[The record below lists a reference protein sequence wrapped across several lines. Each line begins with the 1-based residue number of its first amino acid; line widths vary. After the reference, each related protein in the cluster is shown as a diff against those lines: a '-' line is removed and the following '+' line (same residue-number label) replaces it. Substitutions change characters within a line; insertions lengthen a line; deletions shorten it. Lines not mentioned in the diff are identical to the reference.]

1 MIRHITQSLLAA
13 FILGGPAGASA
24 AQPLRLKQVLDS
36 VEGTHPK
43 LEQSELKREAAEGK
57 ALSARG
63 AFDPKVALKG
73 KWTPVS
79 YYENTQIDATIEQAT
94 PVWGASVY
102 AGYRFGWGDYAVY
115 KGDLRTRKYG
125 ELRAGIDIPI
135 WNGGPIDA
143 RRAKIS
149 TTKAGIRG
157 ADARVDATTLML
169 QREAADA
176 YWTWVAAG
184 RNLAITEGLL
194 ELARTRQKALD
205 AQVDAGAIE
214 AIKKVDNER
223 LVLSREAKMVKA
235 RQKVDKAAIELS
247 LYYRDAE
254 LRPVRPSVEQV
265 PPSIRDPGPPSSVS
279 LEAGVDEALERR
291 PELAGLNAEREAAD
305 VQVRLAKNLR
315 SPDASVQAF
324 GAQDFGPGT
333 LQPSAEFGVG
343 FMLSIPI
350 PLRKARGQLQ
360 VAKAERAGIRAKVR
374 GTRDK
379 IDSEV
384 RKAHVALVASQRA
397 WDLARR
403 QAEAA
408 ETLAEA
414 ERSKFREGASDLV
427 VVNLRELS
435 VASAQASVVD
445 AAADYHRAHA
455 DFRVATGRS
464 PL

>member
-1 MIRHITQSLLAA
+1 MIHRITASLLLT
-13 FILGGPAGASA
+13 IVLGVPGGARA
-24 AQPLRLKQVLDS
+24 AQPLRLKQVLHS
-36 VEGTHPK
+36 VEGTHPE
-43 LEQSELKREAAEGK
+43 LEESEQKREAAKGR

-63 AFDPKVALKG
+63 GFDPNISLRG

-79 YYENTQIDATIEQAT
+79 YYENAQLDATIEQAT

-102 AGYRFGWGDYAVY
+102 AGYRFGWGDYPLY
-115 KGDLRTRKYG
+115 KGDLRTRRYG

-135 WNGGPIDA
+135 WNGGPID
-143 RRAKIS
+143 RGRAKIATS
-149 TTKAGIRG
+149 KAGIRG
-157 ADARVDATTLML
+157 ADAQVDATTLAL
-169 QREAADA
+169 QREAAGA

-194 ELARTRQKALD
+194 ELARARQKALD
-205 AQVDAGAIE
+205 AQVDAGAVE

-223 LVLSREAKMVKA
+223 LVLSREAKVVKA
-235 RQKVDKAAIELS
+235 RQKLDKAAIELS

-254 LRPVRPSVEQV
+254 LRPVRPTVDEV
-265 PPSIRDPGPPSSVS
+265 PPEIRDPGSPSSVS
-279 LEAGVDEALERR
+279 LEVGIEGAMERR
-291 PELAGLNAEREAAD
+291 PELARLDAERDAAD
-305 VQVRLAKNLR
+305 VEVRLAKNLR

-324 GAQDFGPGT
+324 GSQDFGPGT
-333 LQPSAEFGVG
+333 LQPAAEFGIG
-343 FMLSIPI
+343 FMLSIPV

-360 VAKAERAGIRAKVR
+360 VARAELAGLRAQVR

-379 IDSEV
+379 IESEV

-408 ETLAEA
+408 GTLAEA
-414 ERSKFREGASDLV
+414 ERRKFREGASDLV
-427 VVNLRELS
+427 IVNLRELS

-464 PL
+464 PR

>member
-1 MIRHITQSLLAA
+1 MIRIIAQSLLAA
-13 FILGGPAGASA
+13 TIFSISGSASA
-24 AQPLRLKQVLDS
+24 AAPLRLKQVLDS
-36 VEGTHPK
+36 VEGTHPA
-43 LEQSELKREAAEGK
+43 LEASEQKREAARGK

-63 AFDPKVALKG
+63 GFDPKVALKG

-79 YYENTQIDATIEQAT
+79 YYENAQLDATIEQAT

-102 AGYRFGWGDYAVY
+102 AGYRFGWGDYPVY
-115 KGDLRTRKYG
+115 KGDLQTRQYG

-143 RRAKIS
+143 RRAKIA

-157 ADARVDATTLML
+157 ADAQVDATTLAL
-169 QREAADA
+169 QREAAAA
-176 YWTWVAAG
+176 YWSWVAAG
-184 RNLAITEGLL
+184 RNLAISEGLL
-194 ELARTRQKALD
+194 ELARARQQALD

-223 LVLSREAKMVKA
+223 LVLSREAKVVKA
-235 RQKVDKAAIELS
+235 KQKLDKAAIELS

-254 LRPVRPSVEQV
+254 LRPVRPTADQV
-265 PPSIRDPGPPSSVS
+265 PPEIRDPGPPSSIS

-291 PELAGLNAEREAAD
+291 PELAGLDAQRDAAD
-305 VQVRLAKNLR
+305 VEVRLAKNLR

-333 LQPSAEFGVG
+333 IQPSAEFGVG

-360 VAKAERAGIRAKVR
+360 VAKAELAGLRAKVR

-379 IDSEV
+379 IESEV
-384 RKAHVALVASQRA
+384 RKAHVALVASHRA

-408 ETLAEA
+408 ATLAEA
-414 ERSKFREGASDLV
+414 ERRKFREGASDLV
-427 VVNLRELS
+427 VVNLRELA

-445 AAADYHRAHA
+445 TAADYHRAHA
-455 DFRVATGRS
+455 DFRVATGQS